1 MVVLAS
7 RVRGVIVLTT
17 TLSSVFQDLIEAL
30 ASADPEKLEI
40 ILQNPRYELL
50 LALASHQKV
59 LGEALTQ
66 LDEVGSDTV
75 EQIGW
80 LLIAVT
86 EIAICW
92 KRLT

>member
-1 MVVLAS
+1 MKV
-7 RVRGVIVLTT
+7 TT
-17 TLSSVFQDLIEAL
+17 SLSSVFSELIEAL
-30 ASADPEKLEI
+30 AASNPERLEAILEDP
-40 ILQNPRYELL
+40 NDLL
-50 LALASHQKV
+50 LFLAMHQKV
-59 LGEALTQ
+59 LGEALVA

-80 LLIAVT
+80 LLIGLS